1 MKAPA
6 KTARRILRLLVFAA
20 LLSVLPSRAAGAE
33 DSSSVRIVAGPDWIP
48 FAHEPWIE
56 PGSALDFSSVV
67 PHHAPAGK
75 FGRVVARGGHFEFE
89 GLPGVPQRF
98 YGVNVCETANLPD
111 TAEQAERFA
120 ANLARIGYNAIRFHH
135 HERCMISE
143 DGLAGGGTRPD
154 PALQEKFDLLVAA
167 CVKHGIYLTT
177 DLYVS
182 RAGAVPWRVLG
193 FDRDGTVPGSRYKIL
208 CAFHGPT
215 FENLRSWTRNFLSHV
230 NPHTG
235 RSLAD
240 EPALACLALVNEG
253 SLGNW
258 GAAALR
264 ELDCVR
270 EAWKAWLSAKAGD
283 PAFAG
288 IPDTIPDRLL
298 APDGA
303 TPANRHAAAF
313 AIFLADAETRLFER
327 LRGFV
332 RDELGCKAP
341 LSSLSDWYE
350 PLQYALPRKGFDY
363 VDAHFY
369 VDLPQFL
376 GTSWQLPSRCP
387 NANPMLGEN
396 RGVPGIVWRRQED
409 KPFCVTEFNYA
420 GPGRFR
426 GVGGIATGAIGA
438 LQDWSGL
445 WRFAWSHSRIGVA
458 TPEKM
463 AMGYFNL
470 AGDPLSLAAERA
482 ALCLFL
488 RGDAAPLDASAPLV
502 LDEAA
507 LRDPRYGAPRLA
519 PPGGNA
525 GAWTRRVGTRVASA
539 ASRQSGAAPLSGPS
553 PLSRAAPLS
562 GPADLSQLTPEGG
575 LGGEAALSPEGVL
588 RPQRGHFIDN
598 VAIDPETGTLLL
610 DTPRTAGGF
619 AESGEL
625 AAGPLRFALRDA
637 PATVW
642 VSSLDGEPVAS
653 SSHLLLTHLTDV
665 QNSGIEYADPALTTL
680 LKWGSLPHLMRR
692 GAAEIGLRSSAADG
706 CWRVYRLSPS
716 GRRMGEVPSAF
727 ENGTLRFTAR
737 TDLDPATATF
747 LYELVRDSRTAA
759 RPKVA
764 VFGGSFSRIQPSQV
778 AKRAWSRALGVE
790 VADFGLGG
798 TGFLA
803 GAETRNDISNQI
815 RRALGSND
823 RFRAFV
829 LWASTNDIHDHTV
842 EEQNAAIERC
852 VETIRAESPDSVVL
866 FFTSMPVPLNPEA
879 NAALGRFV
887 QGQIVTCARLGV
899 PCLDLYHLSGITA
912 DNAADLTG
920 PDRFHPNEAGYEM
933 VKDIQVEFLRNC
945 L

>member
-1 MKAPA
+1 MKSAM
-6 KTARRILRLLVFAA
+6 RISGLLALAFSAA
-20 LLSVLPSRAAGAE
+20 AVGSLPSAAEAE
-33 DSSSVRIVAGPDWIP
+33 DTASVRIVAGPDWIP
-48 FAHEPWIE
+48 FANEPWIE

-75 FGRVVARGGHFEFE
+75 FGRVLVRGGHFEFE

-98 YGVNVCETANLPD
+98 YGVNVCGTANLPD
-111 TAEQAERFA
+111 TADQAERFA

-135 HERCMISE
+135 HERWMVSE
-143 DGLAGGGTRPD
+143 DGRARADGNGTRTD
-154 PALQEKFDLLVAA
+154 PALQAKFDLLVAA

-182 RAGAVPWRVLG
+182 RADAIPWRALG

-208 CAFHGPT
+208 CAFHEPT
-215 FENLRSWTRNFLSHV
+215 FANLREWTRNFLSHV

-264 ELDCVR
+264 EHECVR

-283 PAFAG
+283 PAFVG
-288 IPDTIPDRLL
+288 IPDTIPSSLY
-298 APDGA
+298 AKDGA
-303 TPANRHAAAF
+303 TPANRHATAF
-313 AIFLADAETRLFER
+313 AIFLADAEARLFER

-332 RDELGCKAP
+332 RGELVCKAP
-341 LSSLSDWYE
+341 LSNLSDWYE
-350 PLQYALPRKGFDY
+350 PVQYALPRKGFDY

-396 RGVPGIVWRRQED
+396 RGVPGIVWRRQEG

-426 GVGGIATGAIGA
+426 GVGGIATGAIAA
-438 LQDWSGL
+438 LQDWGGL
-445 WRFAWSHSRIGVA
+445 WRFAWSHSRTGVA

-463 AMGYFNL
+463 AMNYFNL

-488 RGDAAPLDASAPLV
+488 RGDAAPLKAAAPFV

-507 LRDPRYGAPRLA
+507 LRDPRNGAPRLA

-525 GAWTRRVGTRVASA
+525 GAWTRRVGTRVTSA
-539 ASRQSGAAPLSGPS
+539 ASRRSGAAPL
-553 PLSRAAPLS
+553 
-562 GPADLSQLTPEGG
+562 
-575 LGGEAALSPEGVL
+575 
-588 RPQRGHFIDN
+588 RGAEPPKN
-598 VAIDPETGTLLL
+598 VSIDPETGTFLL
-610 DTPRTAGGF
+610 DTPRTSGGF
-619 AESGEL
+619 AESGEH

-642 VSSLDGEPVAS
+642 VSSLDGEPVAA

-665 QNSGIEYADPALTTL
+665 QNSGIEYADPAMTTL

-692 GAAEIGLRSSAADG
+692 GAAEIGLRLSASDG

-716 GRRMGEVPSAF
+716 GRRMGEVPSDFAD
-727 ENGTLRFTAR
+727 GTLRFTAR

-747 LYELVRDSRTAA
+747 LYELVRDSRPAPQ
-759 RPKVA
+759 PKVA
-764 VFGGSFSRIQPSQV
+764 VFGGSFSCIRPSQV
-778 AKRAWSRALGVE
+778 AKNAWSQALGVE
-790 VADFGLGG
+790 VSDFGCGG

-803 GAETRNDISNQI
+803 GAETRNDIPNQI
-815 RRALGSND
+815 RRALGSKD

-842 EEQNAAIERC
+842 EEQNVAIERC
-852 VETIRAESPDSVVL
+852 VETIRAESPGSSIV
-866 FFTSMPVPLNPEA
+866 FFASMPVPLNPKA
-879 NAALGRFV
+879 NEALGRFV
-887 QGQIVTCARLGV
+887 QGQIETCARLGV
-899 PCLDLYHLSGITA
+899 PCLDLYRQSGITA
-912 DNAADLTG
+912 DNAANLTG
-920 PDRFHPNEAGYEM
+920 PDRFHPNEAGYVR
-933 VKDIQVEFLRNC
+933 VKDVQVKFLRNC

>member
-6 KTARRILRLLVFAA
+6 KTARRILLLLVSAA
-20 LLSVLPSRAAGAE
+20 LPSVLPSRAAEAE
-33 DSSSVRIVAGPDWIP
+33 DTASVRIVAGPDWIP
-48 FAHEPWIE
+48 FANEPWIE
-56 PGSALDFSSVV
+56 PGSALDFSSIV

-75 FGRVVARGGHFEFE
+75 FGRVVVRGGHFEFE

-98 YGVNVCETANLPD
+98 YGVNVCGTANLPD

-135 HERCMISE
+135 HERWMVAA
-143 DGLAGGGTRPD
+143 DGLAHDGADGTKPE
-154 PALQEKFDLLVAA
+154 PAQMDKFDLLVAA
-167 CVKHGIYLTT
+167 CVKHGLYLTT

-182 RAGAVPWRVLG
+182 RADAVPWRAIS

-208 CAFHGPT
+208 CAFHEPT
-215 FENLRSWTRNFLSHV
+215 FANLCAWTRNFLSHV

-240 EPALACLALVNEG
+240 EPSLACLALVNEG

-264 ELDCVR
+264 EHECVR
-270 EAWKAWLSAKAGD
+270 EAWKAWLSAKAGN

-288 IPDTIPDRLL
+288 IPDTIPGSLY
-298 APDGA
+298 AKDGA
-303 TPANRHAAAF
+303 TSANRHAAAF

-332 RDELGCKAP
+332 RGELGCKAP
-341 LSSLSDWYE
+341 LSNLSDWYE
-350 PLQYALPRKGFDY
+350 PVQHALPRRGFDY

-387 NANPMLGEN
+387 NANPMRGDD

-426 GVGGIATGAIGA
+426 GVGGIATGAIAA
-438 LQDWSGL
+438 LQDWGGL

-458 TPEKM
+458 TPETR
-463 AMGYFNL
+463 AMGYFDL

-488 RGDAAPLDASAPLV
+488 RGDAAPLKAAEPFV

-507 LRDPRYGAPRLA
+507 LRDPRNGAPRLA

-525 GAWTRRVGTRVASA
+525 GAWTRRVGTRVTSA
-539 ASRQSGAAPLSGPS
+539 ASRRSGAAPL
-553 PLSRAAPLS
+553 
-562 GPADLSQLTPEGG
+562 
-575 LGGEAALSPEGVL
+575 
-588 RPQRGHFIDN
+588 RGAEPPKNVSIDS
-598 VAIDPETGTLLL
+598 ETGTFLL

-619 AESGEL
+619 AESGEHT
-625 AAGPLRFALRDA
+625 AGPLRFALRDA

-642 VSSLDGEPVAS
+642 VSSLDGEPVAA

-665 QNSGIEYADPALTTL
+665 QNSGIEYADPAMTTL

-692 GAAEIGLRSSAADG
+692 GAARVELTLDAKEGRRCAANAGKAGPVITAEGGSVIAAVGRPVIASKAGPVIGGKPA
-706 CWRVYRLSPS
+706 WRVYRLSPS
-716 GRRMGEVPSAF
+716 GRRMGEVPSVF

-747 LYELVRDSRTAA
+747 LYELVRDSRPAP

-764 VFGGSFSRIQPSQV
+764 VFGG
-778 AKRAWSRALGVE
+778 
-790 VADFGLGG
+790 
-798 TGFLA
+798 
-803 GAETRNDISNQI
+803 
-815 RRALGSND
+815 
-823 RFRAFV
+823 
-829 LWASTNDIHDHTV
+829 
-842 EEQNAAIERC
+842 
-852 VETIRAESPDSVVL
+852 
-866 FFTSMPVPLNPEA
+866 
-879 NAALGRFV
+879 
-887 QGQIVTCARLGV
+887 
-899 PCLDLYHLSGITA
+899 GITA
-912 DNAADLTG
+912 DNAASLTG
-920 PDRFHPNEAGYEM
+920 PDRFHPNEAGYER
-933 VKDIQVEFLRNC
+933 VKEIQVEFLRNC

>member
-1 MKAPA
+1 MKSAM
-6 KTARRILRLLVFAA
+6 RISGLLALAFSAA
-20 LLSVLPSRAAGAE
+20 AVGSLPSAAEAE
-33 DSSSVRIVAGPDWIP
+33 DTASVRIVAGPDWIP
-48 FAHEPWIE
+48 FANEPWIE
-56 PGSALDFSSVV
+56 PGSALDFLSVV
-67 PHHAPAGK
+67 PHHTPAGK
-75 FGRVVARGGHFEFE
+75 FGRVVVRGGHFEFE
-89 GLPGVPQRF
+89 GLSGVPQRF
-98 YGVNVCETANLPD
+98 YGVNVCGTANLPD

-135 HERCMISE
+135 HERWMVSE
-143 DGLAGGGTRPD
+143 DGRARADGNGTRTD
-154 PALQEKFDLLVAA
+154 PALQAKFDLLVAA

-182 RAGAVPWRVLG
+182 RADAIPWRALG

-208 CAFHGPT
+208 CAFHEPT
-215 FENLRSWTRNFLSHV
+215 FANLRAWTRSFLSHI

-258 GAAALR
+258 GAATLR
-264 ELDCVR
+264 EHECVR
-270 EAWKAWLSAKAGD
+270 EAWQAWLSAKAGD
-283 PAFAG
+283 AAFAG
-288 IPDTIPDRLL
+288 IPDTIPDSLY
-298 APDGA
+298 AKDGA
-303 TPANRHAAAF
+303 TPAGRHAAAF

-341 LSSLSDWYE
+341 LSNLSDWYE
-350 PLQYALPRKGFDY
+350 PVQYALPRKGFDY

-396 RGVPGIVWRRQED
+396 RGVPGIVWRRQEG

-426 GVGGIATGAIGA
+426 GVGGIATGAIAA
-438 LQDWSGL
+438 LQDWGGL
-445 WRFAWSHSRIGVA
+445 WRFAWSHSRTGVA

-463 AMGYFNL
+463 AMSYFNL

-488 RGDAAPLDASAPLV
+488 RGDAAPLKAAAPFV

-507 LRDPRYGAPRLA
+507 LRDPRNGAPRLA

-553 PLSRAAPLS
+553 ALSGAAPLS

-575 LGGEAALSPEGVL
+575 LGGEAALTPGGGL
-588 RPQRGHFIDN
+588 NPN
-598 VAIDPETGTLLL
+598 VAIDPETGTFLL

-619 AESGEL
+619 AESGTHV
-625 AAGPLRFALRDA
+625 AGPLRFSLVASHKSNVTSPMSQNGARDLRPATCDGGDA
-637 PATVW
+637 VAATVW
-642 VSSLDGEPVAS
+642 VSSLDGEPIAS

-665 QNSGIEYADPALTTL
+665 QNSGVEYADPAMTTL

-692 GAAEIGLRSSAADG
+692 GAARVELTLDAKEGRHCAANAGKAGPVITAEGGSVIAAVGRPVIASEAGPVIGGKPA
-706 CWRVYRLSPS
+706 WRVYRLSPS
-716 GRRMGEVPSAF
+716 GRRMGEVPSVF

-747 LYELVRDSRTAA
+747 LYELVRDLRPAP

-764 VFGGSFSRIQPSQV
+764 VFGG
-778 AKRAWSRALGVE
+778 
-790 VADFGLGG
+790 
-798 TGFLA
+798 
-803 GAETRNDISNQI
+803 
-815 RRALGSND
+815 
-823 RFRAFV
+823 
-829 LWASTNDIHDHTV
+829 
-842 EEQNAAIERC
+842 
-852 VETIRAESPDSVVL
+852 
-866 FFTSMPVPLNPEA
+866 
-879 NAALGRFV
+879 
-887 QGQIVTCARLGV
+887 
-899 PCLDLYHLSGITA
+899 GITA
-912 DNAADLTG
+912 DNAASLTG
-920 PDRFHPNEAGYEM
+920 PDRFHPNEACYER

>member
-6 KTARRILRLLVFAA
+6 KTVHRILLLLVFAA

-33 DSSSVRIVAGPDWIP
+33 DASSVRIVAGPDWIP

-75 FGRVVARGGHFEFE
+75 FGRVVVRGGHFEFE

-98 YGVNVCETANLPD
+98 YGVNLCNTANLPD

-120 ANLARIGYNAIRFHH
+120 ANLARIGYNAVRFHH
-135 HERCMISE
+135 HERWMVSE
-143 DGLAGGGTRPD
+143 DGRARADGNGTRTD
-154 PALQEKFDLLVAA
+154 PALQAKFDLLVAA

-182 RAGAVPWRVLG
+182 RADAIPWRALG

-208 CAFHGPT
+208 CAFHEPT
-215 FENLRSWTRNFLSHV
+215 FANLREWTRNFLSHV

-264 ELDCVR
+264 EHECVR
-270 EAWKAWLSAKAGD
+270 EAWKAWLFAKAGN

-288 IPDTIPDRLL
+288 IPDTIPDSLY
-298 APDGA
+298 AKDGA
-303 TPANRHAAAF
+303 TSANRHAAAF
-313 AIFLADAETRLFER
+313 AIFLVDAETRLFER

-332 RDELGCKAP
+332 RGELGCRAP
-341 LSSLSDWYE
+341 LSNLSDWYE
-350 PLQYALPRKGFDY
+350 PVQHALPRRGFDY

-387 NANPMLGEN
+387 NANPMRGDD

-426 GVGGIATGAIGA
+426 GVGGIATGAIAA
-438 LQDWSGL
+438 LQDWGGL

-458 TPEKM
+458 TPETR
-463 AMGYFNL
+463 AMGYFDL

-488 RGDAAPLDASAPLV
+488 RGDAAPLKAAEPFV

-507 LRDPRYGAPRLA
+507 LRDPRNGAPRLA
-519 PPGGNA
+519 PSGGNA

-553 PLSRAAPLS
+553 ALSGAAPLS

-575 LGGEAALSPEGVL
+575 LGGEAALTPGGGL
-588 RPQRGHFIDN
+588 NPN
-598 VAIDPETGTLLL
+598 VAIDPETGTFLL

-619 AESGEL
+619 AESGTHV
-625 AAGPLRFALRDA
+625 AGPLRFALRDA

-642 VSSLDGEPVAS
+642 VSSLDGEPIAS

-665 QNSGIEYADPALTTL
+665 QNSGIEYADPAMTTL

-692 GAAEIGLRSSAADG
+692 GAARVELTLDAKEGRRCAANAGKAGPVITAEGGSVIAAVGRPVIASEAGPVIGGKPA
-706 CWRVYRLSPS
+706 WRVYRLSPS
-716 GRRMGEVPSAF
+716 GRRMGEVPSDFAD
-727 ENGTLRFTAR
+727 GTLRFTAR

-747 LYELVRDSRTAA
+747 LYELVRDLRPAP

-764 VFGGSFSRIQPSQV
+764 VFGG
-778 AKRAWSRALGVE
+778 
-790 VADFGLGG
+790 
-798 TGFLA
+798 
-803 GAETRNDISNQI
+803 
-815 RRALGSND
+815 
-823 RFRAFV
+823 
-829 LWASTNDIHDHTV
+829 
-842 EEQNAAIERC
+842 
-852 VETIRAESPDSVVL
+852 
-866 FFTSMPVPLNPEA
+866 
-879 NAALGRFV
+879 
-887 QGQIVTCARLGV
+887 
-899 PCLDLYHLSGITA
+899 GITA
-912 DNAADLTG
+912 DNAASLTG
-920 PDRFHPNEAGYEM
+920 PDRFHPNEAGYER

>member
-1 MKAPA
+1 MRP
-6 KTARRILRLLVFAA
+6 
-20 LLSVLPSRAAGAE
+20 PE
-33 DSSSVRIVAGPDWIP
+33 
-48 FAHEPWIE
+48 
-56 PGSALDFSSVV
+56 
-67 PHHAPAGK
+67 
-75 FGRVVARGGHFEFE
+75 RVGVRGGHFEFE

-98 YGVNVCETANLPD
+98 YGVNLCNTANLPD

-120 ANLARIGYNAIRFHH
+120 ANLARIGYNAVRFHH
-135 HERCMISE
+135 HERWMVAA
-143 DGLAGGGTRPD
+143 DGLAHDGADGTKPE
-154 PALQEKFDLLVAA
+154 PAQMDKFDLLVAA
-167 CVKHGIYLTT
+167 CVKHGLYLTT

-182 RAGAVPWRVLG
+182 RADAVPWRAIG

-208 CAFHGPT
+208 CAFHEPA
-215 FENLRSWTRNFLSHV
+215 FANLCAWTRNFLSHV

-258 GAAALR
+258 GADALR
-264 ELDCVR
+264 EHGCVR
-270 EAWKAWLSAKAGD
+270 EAWKAWLFAKAGN

-288 IPDTIPDRLL
+288 IPDTIPDSLY
-298 APDGA
+298 AKDGA
-303 TPANRHAAAF
+303 TSANRHAAAF

-332 RDELGCKAP
+332 RGELGCRAP
-341 LSSLSDWYE
+341 LSNLSDWYE
-350 PLQYALPRKGFDY
+350 PVQHALPRRVFDY

-387 NANPMLGEN
+387 NANPMRGEN

-426 GVGGIATGAIGA
+426 GVGGIATGAIAA
-438 LQDWSGL
+438 LQDWGGL
-445 WRFAWSHSRIGVA
+445 WRFAWSHSRTGVA
-458 TPEKM
+458 TPETR
-463 AMGYFNL
+463 AMGYFDL

-488 RGDAAPLDASAPLV
+488 RGDAAPLKAAAPFV

-507 LRDPRYGAPRLA
+507 LRDPRNGAPRLA

-525 GAWTRRVGTRVASA
+525 GAWTRRVGTKLTGEGSALPEPLLASA
-539 ASRQSGAAPLSGPS
+539 SGEGSGAGQSPS
-553 PLSRAAPLS
+553 PVRI
-562 GPADLSQLTPEGG
+562 
-575 LGGEAALSPEGVL
+575 SP
-588 RPQRGHFIDN
+588 D
-598 VAIDPETGTLLL
+598 GTFLL

-619 AESGEL
+619 AESGTHV
-625 AAGPLRFALRDA
+625 AGPLRCALRDA

-642 VSSLDGEPVAS
+642 VSSLDGEPIER

-665 QNSGIEYADPALTTL
+665 QNSGIEYADPAMTTL

-692 GAAEIGLRSSAADG
+692 SAARVELTLDAKEG
-706 CWRVYRLSPS
+706 RRCAANAGKAGPVITAEGGSVIAAVGRPVIASEAGPVIGGKPAWRVYRLSPS
-716 GRRMGEVPSAF
+716 GRRMGEVPSVF

-747 LYELVRDSRTAA
+747 LYELVRDLRPAP

-764 VFGGSFSRIQPSQV
+764 VFGGSFSCIRPSQV
-778 AKRAWSRALGVE
+778 AKNAWSQALGVE
-790 VADFGLGG
+790 VSDFGRGG

-803 GAETRNDISNQI
+803 GAETRNDIPNQI
-815 RRALGSND
+815 RRALGSKD
-823 RFRAFV
+823 RFRAKFLEEGRYTRIGGWWDRKGENEIDLV
-829 LWASTNDIHDHTV
+829 CENGSRTRPSNGAWRRSARNLRVPPSCSSPRCRCLSIQKRTKPSIGSSRGRSRLASGWACPASIST
-842 EEQNAAIERC
+842 A
-852 VETIRAESPDSVVL
+852 
-866 FFTSMPVPLNPEA
+866 
-879 NAALGRFV
+879 
-887 QGQIVTCARLGV
+887 
-899 PCLDLYHLSGITA
+899 
-912 DNAADLTG
+912 
-920 PDRFHPNEAGYEM
+920 
-933 VKDIQVEFLRNC
+933 
-945 L
+945 

>member
-1 MKAPA
+1 MKSAM
-6 KTARRILRLLVFAA
+6 RISGLLALAFSAA
-20 LLSVLPSRAAGAE
+20 AVGSLPSAAGAE
-33 DSSSVRIVAGPDWIP
+33 DTASVRIVAGPDWIP
-48 FAHEPWIE
+48 FANEPWIE
-56 PGSALDFSSVV
+56 PGSALDFLSVV
-67 PHHAPAGK
+67 PHHTPAGK
-75 FGRVVARGGHFEFE
+75 FGRVVVRGGHFEFE

-98 YGVNVCETANLPD
+98 YGVNVCGTANLPD

-135 HERCMISE
+135 HERWMVSE
-143 DGLAGGGTRPD
+143 DGRARADGNGTRTD
-154 PALQEKFDLLVAA
+154 PALQAKFDLLVAA
-167 CVKHGIYLTT
+167 CVKHGLYLTT

-182 RAGAVPWRVLG
+182 RADAIPWRALG

-208 CAFHGPT
+208 CAFHEPT
-215 FENLRSWTRNFLSHV
+215 FANLRAWTRSFLSHI

-264 ELDCVR
+264 EHECVR
-270 EAWKAWLSAKAGD
+270 EAWQAWLSAKAGD
-283 PAFAG
+283 AAFAG
-288 IPDTIPDRLL
+288 IPDTIPDSLY
-298 APDGA
+298 AKDGA
-303 TPANRHAAAF
+303 TPAGRHAAAF

-341 LSSLSDWYE
+341 LSNLSDWYE
-350 PLQYALPRKGFDY
+350 PVQYALPRKGFDY

-396 RGVPGIVWRRQED
+396 RGVPGIVWRRQEG

-426 GVGGIATGAIGA
+426 GVGGIATGAIAA
-438 LQDWSGL
+438 LQDWGGL
-445 WRFAWSHSRIGVA
+445 WRFAWSHSRTGVA

-463 AMGYFNL
+463 AMSYFNL

-488 RGDAAPLDASAPLV
+488 RGDAAPLKAAAPFV

-507 LRDPRYGAPRLA
+507 LRDPRNGAPRLA

-525 GAWTRRVGTRVASA
+525 GAWTRRVGTKLTGEGSALPEPLLASA
-539 ASRQSGAAPLSGPS
+539 SGEGSGEGQSPS
-553 PLSRAAPLS
+553 PVRI
-562 GPADLSQLTPEGG
+562 
-575 LGGEAALSPEGVL
+575 SP
-588 RPQRGHFIDN
+588 D
-598 VAIDPETGTLLL
+598 GTFLL

-619 AESGEL
+619 AESGTHV
-625 AAGPLRFALRDA
+625 AGPLRFALRDA

-642 VSSLDGEPVAS
+642 VSSLDGEPIAS

-665 QNSGIEYADPALTTL
+665 QNSGIEYADPAMTTL

-692 GAAEIGLRSSAADG
+692 GAARVELTLDAKEGRRCAANAGKAGPVITAEGGSVIAAVGRPVIASEAGPVIGGKPA
-706 CWRVYRLSPS
+706 WRVYRLSPS
-716 GRRMGEVPSAF
+716 GRRMGEVPSDFAD
-727 ENGTLRFTAR
+727 GTLRFTAR

-747 LYELVRDSRTAA
+747 LYELVRDL
-759 RPKVA
+759 RP
-764 VFGGSFSRIQPSQV
+764 
-778 AKRAWSRALGVE
+778 
-790 VADFGLGG
+790 
-798 TGFLA
+798 
-803 GAETRNDISNQI
+803 
-815 RRALGSND
+815 
-823 RFRAFV
+823 
-829 LWASTNDIHDHTV
+829 AS
-842 EEQNAAIERC
+842 
-852 VETIRAESPDSVVL
+852 
-866 FFTSMPVPLNPEA
+866 
-879 NAALGRFV
+879 
-887 QGQIVTCARLGV
+887 
-899 PCLDLYHLSGITA
+899 
-912 DNAADLTG
+912 
-920 PDRFHPNEAGYEM
+920 
-933 VKDIQVEFLRNC
+933 
-945 L
+945 